1 MTDPA
6 ISLRLIPDRLIP
18 HRVASLRPVTYFWV
32 MWYATRRYAA
42 YRVGALAEAVTN
54 TVFGFLRAYI
64 LTALW
69 HARPALGGYDVTDAV
84 TFCFLTQALIGP
96 VQIFGGMELTERIRT
111 GDVAIDL
118 HRPVDLQGWWLADD
132 LGRAL
137 FALAFR
143 GGPPL
148 LAGALAFRLPLPGP
162 ATWAAFAVAVLL
174 AMLVGFAVRYV
185 AAICVFWLHDDRGV
199 QALALVAALFFSGM
213 TLPLVVFPGLL
224 GTVAHHLPW
233 AALIQVPADVFL
245 GKAGYFGLHGT
256 AGLLAAYGFQAAWAA
271 VLLAAGRA
279 LTVAARHKLVI
290 HGG

>member
-1 MTDPA
+1 MTYPW
-6 ISLRLIPDRLIP
+6 
-18 HRVASLRPVTYFWV
+18 VT
-32 MWYATRRYAA
+32 WYAMRRYAA
-42 YRVGALAEAVTN
+42 YRVGALSEAVTN

-64 LTALW
+64 LIALW

-84 TFCFLTQALIGP
+84 MFCFLTQALIGP
-96 VQIFGGMELTERIRT
+96 VQIFGGMELTERIRS

-137 FALAFR
+137 FALGFR

-148 LAGALAFRLPLPGP
+148 LAGVLAFRLPVPGP
-162 ATWAAFAVAVLL
+162 ATWAAFAVAVLF
-174 AMLVGFAVRYV
+174 AMVVGFAVRYI

-199 QALALVAALFFSGM
+199 QAVSLVAALFFSGM
-213 TLPLVVFPGLL
+213 ILPLVVFPGVL
-224 GTVAHHLPW
+224 GTVARHLPW

-256 AGLLAAYGFQAAWAA
+256 SGLLAAYGFQVAWAV

-279 LTVAARHKLVI
+279 LTVAARRKLVI